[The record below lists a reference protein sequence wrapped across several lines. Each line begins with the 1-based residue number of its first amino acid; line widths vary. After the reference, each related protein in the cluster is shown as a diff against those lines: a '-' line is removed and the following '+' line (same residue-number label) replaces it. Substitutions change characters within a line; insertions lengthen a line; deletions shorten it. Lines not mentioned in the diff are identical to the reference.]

1 MPDPADGAPLPDD
14 PTRAT
19 LTDLAAAYRRGDVR
33 PSEVTDA
40 CLARVEPGPVWRTAT
55 ADRARA
61 AARAADRAFAAG
73 VDLGPLQGIPL
84 AVKDLFD
91 MAGEVSAAGSAA
103 RLARGETA
111 AVDAPVVA
119 RLDAA
124 GAVLLGRTHMPE
136 LAFSGLGLNPHVGT
150 PDRVGGPGEV
160 PGGSST
166 GSAVA
171 VARGEAVA
179 ALGSD
184 TGGSVRIPAAF
195 QGLVGL
201 KTTDGALPNDG
212 VVPLSTTLDTVG
224 PIARSLE
231 DAWAVWRAL
240 AARPPRPM
248 PRTSAPLRLAAPPTV
263 LREGLDAAVAA
274 AFDAALAAVRSA
286 GHAVDA
292 TPIPTLADL
301 HALYPR
307 YGSFAAHEAWAIHRD
322 LLETGRPPVDR
333 RIAARIRAAEGR
345 PSSDY
350 VRLHRERDALR
361 AALWRDLQETDALI
375 APTVAVRPPPL
386 APLERDDDAYVA
398 ANGAVLRNT
407 TLVNLGGGPA
417 VTLPLDGPAGI
428 GLMVAT
434 APGREGHALAVAAA
448 VRDALAPA

>member
-1 MPDPADGAPLPDD
+1 MPDRPDDPMLPDD

-19 LTDLAAAYRRGDVR
+19 LTALAAAYRRGAVR
-33 PSEVTDA
+33 PSDVTEA
-40 CLARVEPGPVWRTAT
+40 CLARIEPGPVWRTAT

-91 MAGEVSAAGSAA
+91 MAGEISAAGSAA
-103 RLARGETA
+103 RLARGEVA

-160 PGGSST
+160 PGGSSS

-201 KTTDGALPNDG
+201 KVTDGALPPEG
-212 VVPLSTTLDTVG
+212 IVPLSTTLDTTG
-224 PIARSLE
+224 PIARSVE
-231 DAWAVWRAL
+231 DAWAMWRAL
-240 AARPPRPM
+240 AALPPAPM
-248 PRTSAPLRLAAPPTV
+248 PDAPGALRLAAPPTV
-263 LREGLDAAVAA
+263 LREALDAPVAA
-274 AFDAALAAVRSA
+274 AFDAALDAVRAA
-286 GHAVDA
+286 GHAVDEA
-292 TPIPTLADL
+292 PRPLLAEL

-307 YGSFAAHEAWAIHRD
+307 YGSFAAHEAWAIHQA
-322 LLETGRPPVDR
+322 LLEGGDPPVDR

-350 VRLHRERDALR
+350 VRLHRTRDALR
-361 AALWRDLQETDALI
+361 AELWADLQGVDAVL
-375 APTVAVRPPPL
+375 APTVAVTPPAR
-386 APLERDDDAYVA
+386 APLEGDDDAYVA

-407 TLVNLGGGPA
+407 TLFNLAGGPA
-417 VTLPLDGPAGI
+417 ATLPLDPVAGI

-448 VRDALAPA
+448 ARAALRSA